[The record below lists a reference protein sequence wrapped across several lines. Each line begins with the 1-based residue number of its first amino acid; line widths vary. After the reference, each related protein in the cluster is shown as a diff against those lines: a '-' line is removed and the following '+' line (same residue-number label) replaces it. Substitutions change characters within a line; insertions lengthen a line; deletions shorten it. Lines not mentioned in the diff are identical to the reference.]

1 MCCGWTLPK
10 VFSILEKGSSVPFA
24 ESDVQDNWTG
34 LLFLQSCWL
43 CRVCFT
49 PVLLVCLTSD
59 LRIEK
64 GWFVCS
70 AVLWSGYCFQWGK
83 SYLPPQLFETE
94 TLRFCFSFWFLT
106 VLLRFAGGE
115 HVQNRWTWRV
125 FHFAESYAGFISL
138 LCFYFLGWSSKPS
151 VLQEQRRCRNIWTV
165 PFTRALL
172 MHILVFLCTLRLF
185 RVLLK
190 DKDPFWRM
198 FISGFLC

>member
-1 MCCGWTLPK
+1 MYCGWTLPK

-83 SYLPPQLFETE
+83 SYLPPQLCETE
-94 TLRFCFSFWFLT
+94 TLRFCFSLCFLT
-106 VLLRFAGGE
+106 VLLHFAGGE
-115 HVQNRWTWRV
+115 HVQNRWTWRSSILQSHMQDS
-125 FHFAESYAGFISL
+125 FLSFASISWGDPVSHPFFRSREDAGIFERCL
-138 LCFYFLGWSSKPS
+138 L
-151 VLQEQRRCRNIWTV
+151 
-165 PFTRALL
+165 
-172 MHILVFLCTLRLF
+172 LVRFWCTF
-185 RVLLK
+185 
-190 DKDPFWRM
+190 
-198 FISGFLC
+198 